1 MNIKHIDRNG
11 NNLPVM
17 VFKSQTKTGRVI
29 YQIGVSRK
37 DPEGKYINGYILAQ
51 FNKDV
56 ELQNKE
62 KITLDNAILGFYI
75 DKDKNTVPFIRVFDY
90 SSYNNVDEFSTI
102 EDFDDGDLPF

>member
-37 DPEGKYINGYILAQ
+37 DPELSLIHIS
-51 FNKDV
+51 
-56 ELQNKE
+56 EP
-62 KITLDNAILGFYI
+62 T
-75 DKDKNTVPFIRVFDY
+75 RH
-90 SSYNNVDEFSTI
+90 
-102 EDFDDGDLPF
+102 